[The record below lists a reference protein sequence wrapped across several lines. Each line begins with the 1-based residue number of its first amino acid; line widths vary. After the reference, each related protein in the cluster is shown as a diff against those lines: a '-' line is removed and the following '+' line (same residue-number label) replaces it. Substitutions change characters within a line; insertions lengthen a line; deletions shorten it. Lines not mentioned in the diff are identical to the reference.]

1 MSICRKNNWSNECEE
16 MVNNQINMEL
26 YASHYYNAMYAYF
39 LSDSVG
45 FPKVAEYFKK
55 SADEE
60 TDHARQF
67 IQYQNIRGGKVQIKN
82 IDYPS
87 FNFDVNSDHSIL
99 YQALDYALTL
109 EQKVYESILNMSKTC
124 DDPAFE
130 DYLDDFLKEQLEG
143 QHDLGMKLRQLKHI
157 GKDGHGLVHFSE
169 EMLN

>member
-1 MSICRKNNWSNECEE
+1 MQDNLFNIKILGEE
-16 MVNNQINMEL
+16 K
-26 YASHYYNAMYAYF
+26 YN
-39 LSDSVG
+39 
-45 FPKVAEYFKK
+45 
-55 SADEE
+55 
-60 TDHARQF
+60 
-67 IQYQNIRGGKVQIKN
+67 KN

-87 FNFDVNSDHSIL
+87 FSFDVNSDHSIL